1 MINVKYSKN
10 GVFCDPYH
18 IKKGN
23 NIQLTYEGILAN
35 EGAQMV
41 YAHIGYG
48 SNERWVNT
56 GEYEMVPNGSGKFEV
71 ELPIT
76 ESGNLNAFK
85 DDGGNWDNNGG
96 QNYIFSP
103 EEK

>member
-1 MINVKYSKN
+1 VKYSKN

-76 ESGNLNAFK
+76 ESGNLNVAFK